1 MTDSM
6 QVSQSSQRNYET
18 MDLNY
23 MKLGFLGMCFAS
35 LGTGEITN
43 GHPWSYSLGLPIFLG
58 STAALISFYHSH
70 KFTINGRVSFLN
82 IAKVSLATAII
93 AGYNMAYFAPRGRKF
108 DFS

>member
-43 GHPWSYSLGLPIFLG
+43 GHP
-58 STAALISFYHSH
+58 
-70 KFTINGRVSFLN
+70 
-82 IAKVSLATAII
+82 
-93 AGYNMAYFAPRGRKF
+93 
-108 DFS
+108 